1 MRFEGHGFS
10 RDARQAMELRALQTA
25 EKPLLCCDKSQGT
38 TSVVP

>member
-1 MRFEGHGFS
+1 
-10 RDARQAMELRALQTA
+10 MELRALQTA